1 MPTNSFKQKSMINK
15 PFIQLI
21 LIHVREFYREP
32 AVLFW
37 SFLFP
42 ILMAWGLGI
51 AFNKKPEVTKTIA
64 VVFEEKQ
71 SIEIFEKQIAKANYE
86 YKLDS
91 HSNTYYYSF
100 NYGNENMGITHFRL
114 KPVSH
119 QEADL
124 MVKRGNS
131 SMIITLENEKLQYN
145 FDNHNS
151 DAQLSYLQLSS
162 VFSGDALSAQHAEI
176 KPITEKGTRYIDFL
190 IPGLIAMNVMMS
202 TMWGVSYTL
211 IEARTKKLLRRM
223 VATPMKRWEYILS
236 HIVARIVLCFV
247 EAAIIFSFAYYYFD
261 ITIEGS
267 ILAFIVLFI
276 SGILAFSGVS
286 VLMASRTSKT
296 QVGNGLINLIVMPMM
311 LLSGIYFSYYNFP
324 DFVVPFIQALPL
336 TMLAD
341 GIKAIFNESAGFAE
355 VLKYII
361 VLNALGLF
369 TFVLGLKFYKW
380 Y

>member
-1 MPTNSFKQKSMINK
+1 MINK

-64 VVFEEKQ
+64 VVLNEKQ
-71 SIEIFEKQIAKANYE
+71 SVEIFEKEISKVRFEN
-86 YKLDS
+86 KLDS
-91 HSNTYYYSF
+91 ISNTYYYSF
-100 NYGNENMGITHFRL
+100 SYGNENMGITHFKL
-114 KPVSH
+114 KPVNQ
-119 QEADL
+119 QEAEL
-124 MVKRGNS
+124 MVKRGNA
-131 SMIITLENEKLQYN
+131 SMIISTNEDKIQYN

-162 VFSGDALSAQHAEI
+162 IFYGENLSVKQAEI

-223 VATPMKRWEYILS
+223 VATPMKRWEYIFS

-261 ITIEGS
+261 LTIEGS
-267 ILAFIVLFI
+267 VLAFIVLFI

-286 VLMASRTSKT
+286 VLMASRTAKT

-324 DFVVPFIQALPL
+324 DIIIPFIQALPL

-341 GIKAIFNESAGFAE
+341 GIKAIFNESAGFKE
-355 VLKYII
+355 VWKYIVI
-361 VLNALGLF
+361 LNSLGLV
-369 TFVLGLKFYKW
+369 TFILGLRFYKW